1 MDEQVIKQIEQ
12 LIDNAMNTE
21 VSKITCI
28 ELNVIREGLDGYF
41 YEGCLCSLSE
51 RYTFIK
57 NYIEWFNKKKL
68 NKNV

>member
-1 MDEQVIKQIEQ
+1 MTNETIIRINK
-12 LIDNAMNTE
+12 LIDDAMNTE

-28 ELNVIREGLDGYF
+28 ELNSLRMIEDGYL

-57 NYIEWFNKKKL
+57 NYIDWFNKKIE
-68 NKNV
+68 NKDV